1 MKEKTKNNNYYLV
14 IKNKMFIF
22 VSDLNSKHFM
32 EEFKKGDVIWF
43 IKHYFPSN
51 RIPYDTYKVRK
62 GVLSEVI
69 PNVKV
74 IANDR
79 KTVLRTI
86 THYIIKGLPNH
97 IFENV
102 YKSEVEALE
111 EFKQLK
117 DKYNL
122 LEYYK
127 C

>member
-1 MKEKTKNNNYYLV
+1 
-14 IKNKMFIF
+14 
-22 VSDLNSKHFM
+22 M
-32 EEFKKGDVIWF
+32 EEFKKGEIIWF
-43 IKHYFPSN
+43 IKHYFPSK

-62 GVLSEVI
+62 GVLYEVI

-97 IFENV
+97 MFENV
-102 YKSEVEALE
+102 YHTETEALE

-117 DKYNL
+117 DK
-122 LEYYK
+122 
-127 C
+127 

>member
-1 MKEKTKNNNYYLV
+1 
-14 IKNKMFIF
+14 MFIF
-22 VSDLNSKHFM
+22 VSSLNSKYFM
-32 EEFKKGDVIWF
+32 EEFKKGDIVWF
-43 IKHYFPSN
+43 IKHYFPSK

-62 GVLSEVI
+62 GKLVEVT

-86 THYIIKGLPNH
+86 THYIIKGLPNN

-102 YKSEVEALE
+102 YKSEDEALE
-111 EFKQLK
+111 EFNQLK
-117 DKYNL
+117 VKYNL

>member
-1 MKEKTKNNNYYLV
+1 MIYLKEKTKNNNYYLV

-43 IKHYFPSN
+43 IKHCFRSS
-51 RIPYDTYKVRK
+51 RIPYDTYKVHK

-69 PNVKV
+69 PNVKIV
-74 IANDR
+74 ASDR
-79 KTVLRTI
+79 KTVLRTC

-97 IFENV
+97 MFENV
-102 YKSEVEALE
+102 YHTETEALE

-117 DKYNL
+117 DK
-122 LEYYK
+122 
-127 C
+127 